1 MLAGM
6 LVITK
11 SDHYL
16 RQRQHFSSILQS
28 CDCVWQCESVFVTSS
43 HICGLNTATLE
54 HKVWENC
61 THSRGRGHIAHTP
74 DRAVTSGHHTRA
86 VQPPTYRVLR
96 FRAHLSVWAAW
107 AGRIFT
113 TVFAPQQMTKTE
125 ISIIDSIKTFEI
137 SSKIIKYP
145 DLAFSPAD
153 KSHFTHLTLRP
164 PWPY

>member
-16 RQRQHFSSILQS
+16 RQRQNFSSILQS

-61 THSRGRGHIAHTP
+61 THSRGRGHIANTL
-74 DRAVTSGHHTRA
+74 DRAVTSSHQGSA
-86 VQPPTYRVLR
+86 ASDNRVLR
-96 FRAHLSVWAAW
+96 FRAHLYAW

>member
-1 MLAGM
+1 MFASM

-11 SDHYL
+11 SDNYL
-16 RQRQHFSSILQS
+16 RQRLHFSSILQS
-28 CDCVWQCESVFVTSS
+28 CDCVWQCESVFVTR
-43 HICGLNTATLE
+43 HTFVVLILLLWNIKFG
-54 HKVWENC
+54 K
-61 THSRGRGHIAHTP
+61 IAHTAGGG
-74 DRAVTSGHHTRA
+74 DTLHTHQTEQWPL
-86 VQPPTYRVLR
+86 VITPGQCSLR
-96 FRAHLSVWAAW
+96 HIGFWDSEHICAW